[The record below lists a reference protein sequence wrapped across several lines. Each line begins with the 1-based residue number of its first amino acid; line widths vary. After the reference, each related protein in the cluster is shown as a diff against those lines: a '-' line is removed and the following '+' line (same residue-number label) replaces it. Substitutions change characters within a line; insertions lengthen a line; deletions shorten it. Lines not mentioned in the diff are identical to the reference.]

1 MGRNMGEYGDYEA
14 SERRQPPLPRRPL
27 PYGPNEYRNEIAR
40 VQQSR
45 KRTALLI
52 AVIVLVILIAAA
64 VVSLL
69 GIRLPF

>member
-1 MGRNMGEYGDYEA
+1 MGEYGDFET
-14 SERRQPPLPRRPL
+14 SGRRQPPSPRRPL

-52 AVIVLVILIAAA
+52 GVIVLVVLIA
-64 VVSLL
+64 VVVISLL
-69 GIRLPF
+69 GIKLPF